1 MGASSTPFDRFDKL
15 TAGKLRTSRSRKI
28 NHPTPSGGMILEGK
42 LKHLIRGVGCLA
54 LVLIYKFMAKK

>member
-28 NHPTPSGGMILEGK
+28 NHPTPSGGMIFDVDFGFKKGLEM
-42 LKHLIRGVGCLA
+42 IRFG
-54 LVLIYKFMAKK
+54 Y